1 MNSILSVPKN
11 EIFTSEILI
20 NKSRFLGYAQYVE
33 TIEQAEAFLN
43 QIRAKHNDA
52 RHIVYA
58 YKLSNTARA
67 SDDGEPSGTAGKP
80 ILNILEMKNLSNL
93 IIVVVRYFGGIKLG
107 AGGLLRAYSGTAN
120 AIFETAEIVEY
131 EPATI
136 YEIKLDYSEYKTF
149 LNSIK
154 GRKVAILSTDF
165 SNGAEIK
172 FVAHNDETF
181 PNARKVGEIL
191 FNFEGIK

>member
-20 NKSRFLGYAQYVE
+20 NKSRFLGYAQYVQ
-33 TIEQAEAFLN
+33 TTEQAEAFLN
-43 QIRAKHNDA
+43 EIRAKHNDA
-52 RHIVYA
+52 RHIAYA

-67 SDDGEPSGTAGKP
+67 SDDGV
-80 ILNILEMKNLSNL
+80 

-136 YEIKLDYSEYKTF
+136 YEINLDYSEYKTF

-154 GRKVAILSTDF
+154 GRKVAILNTDF